1 MVWGSYYLKR
11 KEHVMLD
18 TNTVNAVSGAA
29 HVIINM
35 VTALIIGI
43 LSITAY
49 IGGFF
54 HGKKTITPK

>member
-1 MVWGSYYLKR
+1 
-11 KEHVMLD
+11 MLD

-29 HVIINM
+29 HVIIDLI
-35 VTALIIGI
+35 TALIIGI

-54 HGKKTITPK
+54 HGKKTIAPK